1 VERHEEGGPWLPPV
15 GDSSGG
21 VATVGNSPAAARAG
35 GARVCTVV
43 GGARSLTGGA
53 RLVAGGHGG
62 ERRGAHVGR
71 SRKEMEWAEPRENV
85 KWAGPG

>member
-1 VERHEEGGPWLPPV
+1 V

-21 VATVGNSPAAARAG
+21 VATVGNSPAAGRMG
-35 GARVCTVV
+35 GARVRTVV
-43 GGARSLTGGA
+43 GGARSLTGGT

-62 ERRGAHVGR
+62 ERRGAHVGW

-85 KWAGPG
+85 KWVGPG